1 MKRLALILL
10 ALGMNAQAAAL
21 TLNDARA
28 QGRVG
33 KPQRVYCPDPTGC
46 RNAGA
51 GKPY

>member
-33 KPQRVYCPDPTGC
+33 KHS
-46 RNAGA
+46 AGILPRSNRMQ
-51 GKPY
+51 KRWRW